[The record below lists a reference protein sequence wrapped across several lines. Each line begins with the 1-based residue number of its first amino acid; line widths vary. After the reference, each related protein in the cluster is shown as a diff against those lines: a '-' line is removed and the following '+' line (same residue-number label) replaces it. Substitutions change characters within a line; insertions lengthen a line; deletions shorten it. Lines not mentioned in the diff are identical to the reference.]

1 MDYLRD
7 FVIPFVGLSNEEH
20 KFEFLIDDKFFA
32 SFEYSEIEQAK
43 VKVDVNLN
51 KSERMMVLTFSMLG
65 VIRVT
70 CSRCLDEFDFP
81 VAGEEVLYIKF
92 GSEYKEEDDDVIII
106 PESETQINLA
116 PFIYDYLSLMVPFRV
131 VHPDNENGESQC
143 DPDVI
148 RRIEEKKQQKDTDP
162 RWDKLKDL
170 NLE

>member
-1 MDYLRD
+1 MDYLKE

-20 KFEFLIDDKFFA
+20 SFEFLIGDKFFA
-32 SFEYSEIEQAK
+32 SFEYSEIEQAN
-43 VKVDVNLN
+43 VRVDLNLN

-65 VIRVT
+65 TIQVT
-70 CSRCLDEFDFP
+70 CSRCLDKFDFP
-81 VAGEEVLYIKF
+81 IEGEEVLYLKY
-92 GSEYKEEDDDVIII
+92 GNEYREEDDNIIII
-106 PESETQINLA
+106 PESETQINVA

-131 VHPDNENGESQC
+131 VHPENENGESDC

-148 RRIEEKKQQKDTDP
+148 KRIEENHNEKEADP